1 MTAKCPCCGSETG
14 AVKPDALSYINLP
27 KMAKKTLEVLI
38 ASYPRALSR
47 NDIASRVYCEE
58 PSGGPDT
65 AETAVSVYMLRM
77 RPKLVA
83 AGWTVG
89 WDTEASGIRL
99 RPLASNQ
106 AGQSL

>member
-1 MTAKCPCCGSETG
+1 MSAKCPCCGSSTDY
-14 AVKPDALSYINLP
+14 VLPDALSYINLP
-27 KMAKKTLEVLI
+27 KLAKKTLEVLI
-38 ASYPRALSR
+38 AAYPRALSR
-47 NDIASRVYCEE
+47 NDIASRVYSDE
-58 PSGGPDT
+58 PTGGPDA
-65 AETAVSVYMLRM
+65 AETAVSCYMLRM
-77 RPKLVA
+77 RPKLNA